1 MDALH
6 ALYSRTNFTDDEFN
20 DLVMPMYETD
30 TVNLCRRLAEWAAV
44 DAEDIDEEKYLFSKK
59 FSEVSLAA
67 SVTVPVHC
75 FPRREVA
82 MVL

>member
-6 ALYSRTNFTDDEFN
+6 ALYSRTNFTDEEFN

-44 DAEDIDEEKYLFSKK
+44 DAQDIDEEKYLFSKK
-59 FSEVSLAA
+59 FSEVSFVVAA
-67 SVTVPVHC
+67 
-75 FPRREVA
+75 
-82 MVL
+82 